1 MIVPLAI
8 FFALGAV
15 VDTEPLRDGQSVNP
29 TMYFGL
35 VIARVVL
42 MSASLVF
49 FGREILRQFPLRTD
63 LWGWGVGVF
72 GAVLWIGV
80 CELGLERW
88 FLVATGL
95 GEDWLPSREGV
106 DPFSTYQAGLPL
118 VGFLLFR
125 FTLLAVCV
133 PIAEELFLRGFVM
146 RAFETEDWTKL
157 PVSQIG
163 RTGLLIGTVYGIAT
177 HPGEVVAAALWFSLV
192 SWLMVKTG
200 KFWNCVVAHAV
211 TNLILGLYVCFTG
224 SWQLW

>member
-42 MSASLVF
+42 MSASIVF
-49 FGREILRQFPLRTD
+49 FGREILRQFTLRAD

-88 FLVATGL
+88 VLIAAGL

-106 DPFSTYQAGLPL
+106 DPFSTYQVGLPL
-118 VGFLLFR
+118 IGFLLFR

-146 RAFETEDWTKL
+146 RAFETEDWTEL

-163 RTGLLIGTVYGIAT
+163 RTGLVIGTVYGIAT
-177 HPGEVVAAALWFSLV
+177 HPGEVIAAALWFSLV

-211 TNLILGLYVCFTG
+211 TNLILGLYVCVTG